1 MKGLKS
7 LHSQNVFHGNLK
19 LDNII
24 FGATQRDENEIFLI
38 NLKYNEE
45 ITEFYRERLIKKGTN
60 MYVAP
65 EVLEGGKIGPEM
77 DMFALGVCVFFM
89 AFGKYPYS
97 RIEKI
102 GSNSVNATSTMNGV
116 VVSNSNSN

>member
-1 MKGLKS
+1 M
-7 LHSQNVFHGNLK
+7 
-19 LDNII
+19 
-24 FGATQRDENEIFLI
+24 
-38 NLKYNEE
+38 KYNEE

-77 DMFALGVCVFFM
+77 DMFALGVCVYYM

-102 GSNSVNATSTMNGV
+102 NPTSTNTMNTNGLS
-116 VVSNSNSN
+116 SN